1 MQNSMEIHLTERQK
15 EILGYVVNEFIHSA
29 TPIGSKTISQH
40 LSAGLSAASIRNTL
54 AELEEM
60 GYLTHPHTSAG
71 RVPTDAGYRIF
82 VDSLMG
88 TTPPTKSEMG
98 SIKRQLD
105 GVPDIDK
112 LFRQT
117 AKLLGEISHQLSV
130 VSTPHLKSGVLE
142 HLELISVSSNKIF
155 VVLTIKSGI
164 VKTITMEVITEIS
177 HTELVS
183 VARMLNERLH
193 GLTLETIRDTF
204 ADRVKDV
211 REDSA
216 GLISL
221 FIRSV
226 DKIFD
231 DTVERERLHIGGT
244 QSLVEQP
251 EYENPDNVRNI
262 LDVIN
267 NEGALIKLLDRSER
281 QIRDDG
287 VAISIG
293 EEHSEAQLKNY
304 SIVISVYNVE
314 NIQGSIGVIGP
325 KRMNY
330 AKVVPLVHYLAEEVS
345 SSLR

>member
-1 MQNSMEIHLTERQK
+1 
-15 EILGYVVNEFIHSA
+15 
-29 TPIGSKTISQH
+29 
-40 LSAGLSAASIRNTL
+40 
-54 AELEEM
+54 
-60 GYLTHPHTSAG
+60 
-71 RVPTDAGYRIF
+71 
-82 VDSLMG
+82 
-88 TTPPTKSEMG
+88 
-98 SIKRQLD
+98 
-105 GVPDIDK
+105 
-112 LFRQT
+112 
-117 AKLLGEISHQLSV
+117 
-130 VSTPHLKSGVLE
+130 
-142 HLELISVSSNKIF
+142 
-155 VVLTIKSGI
+155 
-164 VKTITMEVITEIS
+164 MEVITEIS